1 MNTQIDDDD
10 LPTSVFTVRS
20 DLSSEDALVNA
31 SELLASVSA
40 MANEQAFS
48 SSGSQRLQT
57 FGLAQLIESAHLLV
71 NDALKKTSPV
81 TFEL

>member
-1 MNTQIDDDD
+1 MNTQIVDDD

-48 SSGSQRLQT
+48 SSGTQRLQT
-57 FGLAQLIESAHLLV
+57 FRLAQLISAHLLV
-71 NDALKKTSPV
+71 NDALKKRTQ
-81 TFEL
+81 